1 MVFQIFRVLFCD
13 IILTICG
20 VFCIFGQLDYA
31 ARMKKI
37 DSATKSYDETVELL
51 KDVFA
56 KA

>member
-1 MVFQIFRVLFCD
+1 MVAFSSLINAV
-13 IILTICG
+13 ILTSCNALS
-20 VFCIFGQLDYA
+20 CLLQLDYA

-37 DSATKSYDETVELL
+37 DSANKSYDQTVECL